1 VSEPFVFGIPLIAR
15 AAAKDWTAVEHLF
28 ALTLR
33 SVLAQSD
40 PNFIVILAA
49 HDVPA
54 AWAGVAGDP
63 RFRLV
68 RADWPPEPPTSANDD
83 GGRKK
88 WLIKQ
93 AVREMGGGLLMFLDA
108 DDWVARDLVAVAR
121 AAIQPDDVGAIV
133 MDGFAL
139 DYAGLRLARFPIAG
153 AFDGPFHGLCG
164 SCTVGRIVAGAGEL
178 HRLDPHLAL
187 GSHHEWEASAAAN
200 GFSLARL
207 ETLGL
212 YMVGTGQNH
221 SETDGPFAAWRRE
234 VTESVRARG
243 TPLSADLA
251 RIFGQDVRELRPSRE
266 AVA

>member
-15 AAAKDWTAVEHLF
+15 AVAKDWAVVEQLLS
-28 ALTLR
+28 LTLR
-33 SVLAQSD
+33 SVLAQTD
-40 PNFIVILAA
+40 WDFIVILAA

-63 RFRLV
+63 RFRV
-68 RADWPPEPPTSANDD
+68 IRADWPPEPPTSANDD

-93 AVREMGGGLLMFLDA
+93 AVRDMGSGLLMFLDA

-133 MDGFAL
+133 SDGFAL
-139 DYAGLRLARFPIAG
+139 DYASQRVARFPIAG
-153 AFDGPFHGLCG
+153 AFDGPFNGLCG
-164 SCTVGRIVAGAGEL
+164 SCTVGRIVAGAREL

-187 GSHHEWEASAAAN
+187 GSHHEWEERAAEN
-200 GFSLARL
+200 GVSLARL
-207 ETLGL
+207 ETMGL

-251 RIFGQDVRELRPSRE
+251 RIFGQDVTELRLSRE